1 MRFFDI
7 LFSLMAIFVFSPILI
22 VVILILLLTGEHEV
36 FYLQKRMGRGFK
48 PFNVFKFVTM
58 KKNSEK
64 MEGGDVTQKNDA
76 RVLPFGKFLRKSK
89 LNELPQLFNI
99 FIGNMSVVGPRPLT
113 PPQFYNYSDKQQ
125 KFISLMTPGLS
136 GIGSLIFR
144 DEEGIMDKIDKDN
157 SFIHDKIITP
167 YKGDLECWY
176 YEKRNLLMYFKIIML
191 TVLSV
196 FNSDKKYRASFE
208 DLPKPAGLLSELI

>member
-7 LFSLMAIFVFSPILI
+7 FFSLMAIIVFSPILI
-22 VVILILLLTGEHEV
+22 VVILILLLTGENEV
-36 FYLQKRMGRGFK
+36 FYLQERMGKGFK
-48 PFNVFKFVTM
+48 AFNVFKFVTM
-58 KKNSEK
+58 MKNSEK
-64 MEGGDVTQKNDA
+64 MEGGDVTQKNDV

-99 FIGNMSVVGPRPLT
+99 LIGNMSVVGPRPLT

-125 KFISLMTPGLS
+125 KYISLMTPGLS

-176 YEKRNLLMYFKIIML
+176 FENRNIFLYFKIILL
-191 TVLSV
+191 TALSV
-196 FNSDKKYRASFE
+196 FNSNKKFRESFKN
-208 DLPKPAGLLSELI
+208 LPKPTELLVDLV